1 MDYTLFVLSFASV
14 SFLPGLCMSLALSL
28 GLSIGFKK
36 TLWMMAG
43 ELFGVL
49 LVVVLCGVGASF
61 ILKFNFA
68 FMVFKFFGSLFLLY
82 TAYTLFHQ
90 KLELQKSE
98 FGFKDKG
105 SLVLQGF
112 LATISNPKAWIF
124 MLALLPPFLQKSNL
138 FVLSSIIIFIEFLAL
153 CTYALG
159 GAAFGLFLRDHINKL
174 SKFSA
179 LCVAFLAFFMLYELF
194 FELNSFK
201 KFTYINF

>member
-14 SFLPGLCMSLALSL
+14 SFLPGLCMNLALSL

-43 ELFGVL
+43 ELFGLL
-49 LVVVLCGVGASF
+49 LVVVLCGLGASF
-61 ILKFNFA
+61 VLQFKPV
-68 FMVFKFFGSLFLLY
+68 FMVLKLFGSLFLLY

-90 KLELQKSE
+90 KLEFKKGE
-98 FGFKDKG
+98 FKFKDK
-105 SLVLQGF
+105 STLALQGF

-138 FVLSSIIIFIEFLAL
+138 LVLSSIIIFIEFVAL

-159 GAAFGLFLRDHINKL
+159 GVAFGLFLGKHLNKL

-179 LCVAFLAFFMLYELF
+179 LCVAFLGCFMLYELF
-194 FELNSFK
+194 FEL
-201 KFTYINF
+201 YIHLSHT